1 MGKDKSFLC
10 KVVHLGLCQLGAVP
24 VHTPDTGVARVDRF
38 ATGDLADGLADLT
51 ESLDPLCNGAYRLFC
66 RERVD
71 LGLGARNIEIGQ
83 DQDIMQCN
91 AVTPVAQLDDVTEHL
106 CVLGDL
112 ALDGCFHR
120 LGTCKVVCNRTDT
133 TDAGRDLG
141 DLLGSLAD
149 CKLLDAPHRGN
160 GTPVTRLDDACVVN
174 LQDELGVSLMSC
186 GRGNLYNFRQYYRL
200 MLC

>member
-1 MGKDKSFLC
+1 
-10 KVVHLGLCQLGAVP
+10 
-24 VHTPDTGVARVDRF
+24 VDSF
-38 ATGDLADGLADLT
+38 ATGDLTDGLTDLT
-51 ESLDPLCNGAYRLFC
+51 ESLDPLCNSSYRLFC

-71 LGLGARNIEIGQ
+71 LGLSARNIEIGQ

-91 AVTPVAQLDDVTEHL
+91 AVQPVAQLNDVTEHL

-133 TDAGRDLG
+133 TDTGCNLG
-141 DLLGSLAD
+141 HLLRGLSD
-149 CKLLDAPHRGN
+149 GEFFNSPHRGN

-174 LQDELGVSLMSC
+174 LQDE
-186 GRGNLYNFRQYYRL
+186 F
-200 MLC
+200 